1 MQSSF
6 FSHVATVMVFPY
18 LNRGLLVYS
27 FYQRGGREKGHVS
40 SPQLFETLGLE
51 VSEGIVFD
59 GIADLERVAA
69 DLTVFDVGM
78 AVNREI
84 QDHRNLSP
92 AKGTGEGVFHGA
104 STGPRAN
111 ARPLTLR

>member
-1 MQSSF
+1 MENG
-6 FSHVATVMVFPY
+6 P
-18 LNRGLLVYS
+18 
-27 FYQRGGREKGHVS
+27 VS
-40 SPQLFETLGLE
+40 PPQLFETLGLE

-59 GIADLERVAA
+59 GIAELEGVAA

-78 AVNREI
+78 TANREV

-104 STGPRAN
+104 SAGPRVN
-111 ARPLTLR
+111 ARPEVTRK